1 MSNER
6 GNFALAFPPA
16 YASGVALSGN
26 LAETSFADLIQFYS
40 ISRQTAAVTVVS
52 PAGRDH
58 DVVVFIENGEIVDA
72 RFGAISGVDA
82 VRRALRLREGEFH
95 VDLNVT
101 ASERTVWDSC
111 NKLLLEEMVLDDEAQ
126 NSASNGSAGAEE
138 ILVEKTQPPAPPLET
153 RSAPQP
159 PKLPPRSRLPIA
171 AAIVALA
178 AAAAGGAL
186 WSSARQESA
195 AASAQKAAAAAQHE
209 APKPVRPPVAGVS
222 DTEIVFGMSAPFS
235 GPAKELGRG
244 MKTGID
250 LAFAAANEAGG
261 VNGRRLRLVALDD
274 GYEPERT
281 RAVMKE
287 LAEGRNV
294 FGFIGNVGTPTAEV
308 AVPFTLEKKML
319 FFGPFTGA
327 GLLRREPPDRYVF
340 NYRASYAEETAATV
354 RYLVETRRIPADEIA
369 VFAQQDGYGDAGF
382 NGVAKMLRKYKR
394 DPQRALRVGYKRNT
408 SDVEAAVEKLLRT
421 RKRVSAVVMVA
432 TYKAAAKFID
442 RMKAERDDILFT
454 NVSFV
459 GSQALADELMSYGG
473 KVAEGV
479 MVTQVVPLPLSKAT
493 AVLRYQE
500 LLPKYSLGEKPDFV
514 SLEGYLAANLLIE
527 GLKRTGRDFTS
538 ESLIDALEA
547 LRAVDLGVG
556 TSMGFGMSEHQA
568 SHKVWGTV
576 LDSSGNFQTVE
587 MD

>member
-1 MSNER
+1 M
-6 GNFALAFPPA
+6 
-16 YASGVALSGN
+16 ALSGN

-52 PAGRDH
+52 PAGREH

-72 RFGAISGVDA
+72 RFGAITGVDA

-101 ASERTVWDSC
+101 AEERTVWDSC
-111 NKLLLEEMVLDDEAQ
+111 NKLLLEEMVLDDEAH

-138 ILVEKTQPPAPPLET
+138 ILVEKTHPEAPAEAAPQPPPAPP
-153 RSAPQP
+153 RR
-159 PKLPPRSRLPIA
+159 RSRLPLIAGA
-171 AAIVALA
+171 AAVVLA
-178 AAAAGGAL
+178 AVAGAAL
-186 WSSARQESA
+186 WWSARQEAA
-195 AASAQKAAAAAQHE
+195 AASARQAAVVAQKVP
-209 APKPVRPPVAGVS
+209 APARPRVPGVS

-250 LAFAAANEAGG
+250 LAFAAVNEAGG
-261 VNGRRLRLVALDD
+261 VNGRKLRLVALDD
-274 GYEPERT
+274 GYEPDRT

-354 RYLVETRRIPADEIA
+354 RYLVETRRVPADEIA

-382 NGVAKMLRKYKR
+382 NGVAKMLRNYKR
-394 DPQRALRVGYKRNT
+394 DPQRTLRVGYKRNT
-408 SDVEAAVEKLLRT
+408 SDVEDAVEKLLRT

-442 RMKAERDDILFT
+442 RVKAERDDILFT

-473 KVAEGV
+473 KIAEGV

-493 AVLRYQE
+493 AVLRYQS

-527 GLKRTGRDFTS
+527 GLKRAGRDLTT

-556 TSMGFGMSEHQA
+556 TSMGFAMSEHQA

-576 LDSSGNFQTVE
+576 LDSSGNFQPVE
-587 MD
+587 ME

>member
-1 MSNER
+1 
-6 GNFALAFPPA
+6 
-16 YASGVALSGN
+16 VALSGN

-40 ISRQTAAVTVVS
+40 ISRQTAAVTVES
-52 PAGRDH
+52 PAGREH

-72 RFGAISGVDA
+72 RFGPITGVDA

-101 ASERTVWDSC
+101 AANRTIWESC
-111 NKLLLEEMVLDDEAQ
+111 SKLLLEEMVSDDEAQ
-126 NSASNGSAGAEE
+126 KSASNGHSGAEE
-138 ILVEKTQPPAPPLET
+138 IMVSRTQPPAPPK
-153 RSAPQP
+153 PQP
-159 PKLPPRSRLPIA
+159 LPAQKLQPPRLPPLRKRSPRPIVA
-171 AAIVALA
+171 AGVVLVAAIVGAIIWWRGRQEAAAAAAARQAALA
-178 AAAAGGAL
+178 AAQRPAPAP
-186 WSSARQESA
+186 ARPSV
-195 AASAQKAAAAAQHE
+195 
-209 APKPVRPPVAGVS
+209 PGVS

-250 LAFAAANEAGG
+250 LAFAATNEAGG
-261 VNGRRLRLVALDD
+261 VNGRKLRLVALDD

-281 RAVMKE
+281 RTVMKE
-287 LAEGRNV
+287 LAEKRNV
-294 FGFIGNVGTPTAEV
+294 FAFVGNVGTPTAEV

-354 RYLVETRRIPADEIA
+354 RYLVEQRRIPADEIA

-408 SDVEAAVEKLLRT
+408 SDVEEAVEKLVKT
-421 RKRVSAVVMVA
+421 RRRVSAVVMVA

-442 RMKAERDDILFT
+442 KVKAERDDILFT

-459 GSQALADELMSYGG
+459 GSQALADELVSYGG
-473 KVAEGV
+473 KIAEGV
-479 MVTQVVPLPLSKAT
+479 MVTQVVPLPLSKST

-514 SLEGYLAANLLIE
+514 SLEGYVAANLLIE
-527 GLKRTGRDFTS
+527 GLKRAGRDFTT
-538 ESLIDALEA
+538 ESLIDALEG
-547 LRAVDLGVG
+547 LHGVDLGVG
-556 TSMGFGMSEHQA
+556 ASMGFGMSEHQA

-576 LDSSGNFQTVE
+576 LDASGNFQTIE